1 MAQQW
6 ILRKGSKE
14 SGFRYVRSVGS
25 AVRTKAELERID
37 ALRIPPA
44 WRDVHIAVSHR
55 ATIQAWGM
63 DAKNRKQYRYHPRA
77 VQKGGLRKH
86 YRVRQLA
93 KDLPA
98 LGNRIYKDLRLDGY
112 PKEKVCAGIVLV
124 IANTFSR
131 VGSERYERENDT
143 YGLTTLRKSCVK
155 DRDGLMKLEYKG
167 KRSIKRKDVILSP
180 LLADFVRSQL
190 KTPGKRGRLFR
201 YERDGQ
207 WFNVSARDVND
218 YLEELTGYP
227 YTSKDLRTWGG
238 TLRMATILAD
248 QDRAP
253 RNERARMKIVN
264 TAFRLV
270 AGELGNTPAIVR
282 SSYVH
287 PVVVSTYLKNGS
299 TIRVRD
305 KRLKPGE
312 RRRARFGRSGEEK
325 ALIAFLDEHFP
336 DRRSQRRHPDD

>member
-14 SGFRYVRSVGS
+14 SGFRYVRRGGK
-25 AVRTKAELERID
+25 AVRGKADLERID
-37 ALRIPPA
+37 GLRIPPA
-44 WRDVHIAVSHR
+44 WGDVHIAVSQR
-55 ATIQAWGM
+55 ATIQAWGL
-63 DAKNRKQYRYHPRA
+63 DARSRKQYRYHIRA

-98 LGNRIYKDLRLDGY
+98 LANKIYEDLRLGGY
-112 PKEKVCAGIVLV
+112 PKEKVCAGIVLL
-124 IANTFSR
+124 IASTFSR
-131 VGSERYERENDT
+131 VGSDRYERENDT
-143 YGLTTLRKSCVK
+143 YGLTTLKKSYVK
-155 DRDGLMKLEYKG
+155 DPDGLMRLEYRG
-167 KRSIKRKDVILSP
+167 KRSIERRDFITSP
-180 LLADFVRSQL
+180 LLADFVRSLL
-190 KTPGKRGRLFR
+190 KTPPKRGRLFR

-218 YLEELTGYP
+218 YLEQVAEFP

-248 QDRAP
+248 QGSAP
-253 RNERARMKIVN
+253 NERARKKIVA

-287 PVVVSTYLKNGS
+287 PVIVSTYLKNGA
-299 TIRVRD
+299 TIQVRD
-305 KRLKPGE
+305 KRPKPGD
-312 RRRARFGRSGEEK
+312 RRRARFGRSPEEK
-325 ALIAFLDEHFP
+325 ALISFLDEYFP
-336 DRRSQRRHPDD
+336 DRRSKRRHPDD